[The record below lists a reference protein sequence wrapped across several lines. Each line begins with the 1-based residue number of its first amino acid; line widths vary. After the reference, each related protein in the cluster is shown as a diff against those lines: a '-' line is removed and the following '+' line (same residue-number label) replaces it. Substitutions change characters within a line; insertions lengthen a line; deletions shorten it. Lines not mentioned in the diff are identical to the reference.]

1 MSTFVVEMELSSDFL
16 SILNVS
22 KSEIENRLRELFVV
36 ELFREGRIS
45 SGKGAELLGISLWS
59 FLQLLSK
66 HQIDYFSQT
75 PDELEAEVA
84 TLDALRNTIRQ

>member
-1 MSTFVVEMELSSDFL
+1 MNTFMVEMEFPTDFL

-22 KSEIENRLRELFVV
+22 KPELEDRLRELFVI

-59 FLQLLSK
+59 FLQLLAK
-66 HQIDYFSQT
+66 HQIDYFSQA
-75 PDELEAEVA
+75 PEELDAELEALEALSNA
-84 TLDALRNTIRQ
+84 TEQ